1 MRKILAVI
9 LMLVIAVSLAAC
21 NNAST
26 TQNETSVEDNIYTVS
41 FDSMGSTAID
51 SQTVKEGET
60 AVKPTDPKKEGFTFV
75 EWQLGGVA
83 YDFNSVVSQ
92 DITLVA
98 NYNINESTEMILVM
112 LDYQNGQETGILEII
127 KGGKMTEPPTPVKQG
142 YKFIGWFDLD
152 SKFDFDTSLNE
163 GITLTAKWEE
173 DKLTTPSDNKNEN
186 SNNSNKPTNNGNNTT
201 PSTGNND
208 NSQQNN
214 QTNNANYDDTVEK
227 YVGRWY
233 LSGYADV
240 CIDVSKYAQYYK
252 AMEILAHN
260 FSWGESYVN
269 GQVVI
274 VENRIYAGGGGI
286 HISYEYWDKDLSER
300 KVVLGN
306 NCIYIANHKFVKE
319 QGTKDKYSDT
329 CYREALGTWFLQN
342 HPDSYIVIKTGSTG
356 GIDNSDYFTIDTHAF
371 HLTTFDT
378 SYFSSGYGGYAD
390 RQSDWD
396 KYGIS
401 VSNGVLTIANSN
413 GVRKFE
419 KTKTY
424 IKVSG
429 VTLDVSNVELSVNQT
444 KKIKM
449 SIAPSDAYYKTA
461 TWSSS
466 NSSVASVSSEGV
478 ITANSEGTA
487 VITVKTT
494 DGEYIAQCNVT
505 VFIPRATAISLNKNS
520 TELYKGDSETLTA
533 TITPTNAVDKTV
545 SWSSS
550 DESIVTVST
559 NGKITA
565 KKHGTATITV
575 TTKDGGH
582 TASCTV
588 VVKQK
593 PLNADVSIG
602 ISTKFT
608 SNSIQKGVS
617 VTVQASGGSENYV
630 AYSIKLYRDGVYVG
644 EVFDKELFATPF
656 VNGTY
661 TAEVYVKDSDGNEVT
676 TTQTTTIS
684 VS

>member
-1 MRKILAVI
+1 MRKILAVALI
-9 LMLVIAVSLAAC
+9 VIMAIALVAC
-21 NNAST
+21 NNT
-26 TQNETSVEDNIYTVS
+26 TGTQDTTTAYTVI
-41 FDSMGSTAID
+41 FDSAGGTASD
-51 SQTVKEGET
+51 SQMVKEGET
-60 AVKPTDPKKEGFTFV
+60 AVKPMDPEKEGFTFV
-75 EWQLGGVA
+75 EWQLDGVA

-92 DITLVA
+92 DITLIA
-98 NYNINESTEMILVM
+98 NYSINENTEIVLVM
-112 LDYQNGQETGILEII
+112 LDYQNGQETGIVEII
-127 KGGKMTEPPTPVKQG
+127 KGGKMAVPPTPVKQG
-142 YKFIGWFDLD
+142 YKFIGWFDLN

-173 DKLTTPSDNKNEN
+173 DKTETPSNNKN
-186 SNNSNKPTNNGNNTT
+186 NNTNNQTNVGNNTT

-252 AMEILAHN
+252 AMEVLAHN
-260 FSWGESYVN
+260 FSWGESYIN
-269 GQVVI
+269 GQFVYG
-274 VENRIYAGGGGI
+274 ENLIYAGGGGM
-286 HISYEYWDKDLSER
+286 HISYEDWEKDLSKR
-300 KVVLGN
+300 KIVLGN

-319 QGTKDKYSDT
+319 QGIKDKYSDT
-329 CYREALGTWFLQN
+329 CYREALGIWYLQN
-342 HPDSYIVIKTGSTG
+342 HPDSYIEIKTGSTG

-378 SYFSSGYGGYAD
+378 SYSSSGYGGYAD
-390 RQSDWD
+390 RQADWD

-401 VSNGVLTIANSN
+401 VSNGVLTIANNN
-413 GVRKFE
+413 GIRKFE

-429 VTLDVSNVELSVNQT
+429 VSLDVSNVELSVKQT
-444 KKIKM
+444 KKLKM
-449 SIAPSDAYYKTA
+449 TIAPSDAYYKTV

-466 NSSVASVSSEGV
+466 NSSVASVSSGGV

-494 DGEYIAQCNVT
+494 DGEHIAKCNVT
-505 VFIPRATAISLNKNS
+505 VIIPRATAISLNKNS

-533 TITPTNAVDKTV
+533 TITPSDAVDKTV

-559 NGKITA
+559 KGKITA

-582 TASCTV
+582 TATCTV
-588 VVKQK
+588 TVVDP
-593 PLNADVSIG
+593 PLTVRASIG
-602 ISTKFT
+602 VGYYMSD
-608 SNSIQKGVS
+608 SASVRGVYAEAK
-617 VTVQASGGSENYV
+617 ASGGSGNYV
-630 AYSIKLYRDGVYVG
+630 EYYIKVYYNGQLVAEG
-644 EVFDKELFATPF
+644 EKNQIIVTLA
-656 VNGTY
+656 NGTY
-661 TAEVYVKDSDGNEVT
+661 TAEVYVKDSNGNEAT
-676 TTQTTTIS
+676 HTSEMTLS
-684 VS
+684 GY